1 MLNHDELYN
10 LLIRYIDG
18 EATADEVVVIEELLK
33 TDSYWKNEFEIL
45 NTLNIQIPSSVDYT
59 INAQTDSNWEALKS
73 RIEKPEVKTIKLWPT
88 LMKFAAAAAIVFMAA
103 WFLYKPAKNEFS
115 SFSEGK
121 TYKTS
126 AKETITIKLDD
137 GSKIVLN
144 ENSVLTVDADFNK
157 TDRLVILKGEAYFEV
172 AKNAEK
178 PFIASSLNTHTKV
191 LGTAFEIEARVPN
204 SIEVSLYEGKVEFT
218 TANDIGKTILL
229 PGEKLACSLSN
240 NSIEKIKVSNL
251 VKDSW
256 VAGLSFK
263 DAKLEDI
270 VKKLEDLHKIKI
282 SIPSNLKNEQY
293 TVSFEG
299 LDLSA
304 SLRLLEELTDSKI
317 TKKDTDYILNP

>member
-1 MLNHDELYN
+1 M
-10 LLIRYIDG
+10 DG
-18 EATADEVVVIEELLK
+18 EATADEVAVMEELVR
-33 TDSYWKNEFEIL
+33 TDSYWKNEFEVLKKL
-45 NTLNIQIPSSVDYT
+45 NLQIPSSFDYKV
-59 INAQTDSNWEALKS
+59 NAETNTNWEALKS
-73 RIEKPEVKTIKLWPT
+73 RIEKPVEIKTFKLWPS
-88 LMKFAAAAAIVFMAA
+88 LAKYAAAAVIIFVAG
-103 WFLYKPAKNEFS
+103 WFLLTPSKNEFS

-121 TYKTS
+121 TYKTG

-178 PFIASSLNTHTKV
+178 PFIASSLNTRTKV

-218 TANDIGKTILL
+218 TATNIGKTILL

-240 NSIEKIKVSNL
+240 NSIEKTRVSNL

-317 TKKDTDYILNP
+317 TKKDKDYILNP